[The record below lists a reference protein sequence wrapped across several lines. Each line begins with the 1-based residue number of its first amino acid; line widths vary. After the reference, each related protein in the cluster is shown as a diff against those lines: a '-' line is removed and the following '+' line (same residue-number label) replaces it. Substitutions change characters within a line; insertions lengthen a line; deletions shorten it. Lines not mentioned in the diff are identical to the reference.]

1 MNMTKFNIT
10 RLWIFILIIFAG
22 SNAEAQYYYMVR
34 GHVEGRLGVAMPLFN
49 FGDKNGTQLARH
61 ANIGIN
67 AGGSIA
73 YLYSRHVGLEFD
85 INYNRNGVN
94 ETSLANAYLQ
104 VDTINNLSATASSG
118 SFNDISGA
126 VGLRFDLPVNE
137 YFSFVFKMT
146 GGLRSV
152 YKPSATISVVTI
164 EGTEKFTETSDNQI
178 IFALYSSMG
187 GKIQINDQLGI
198 NFAASY
204 IGSKLDFEYAK
215 NGAVT
220 SENIHIGVLMLTAG
234 IGYSF

>member
-1 MNMTKFNIT
+1 MKNTNII
-10 RLWIFILIIFAG
+10 RIWVFALFLLI
-22 SNAEAQYYYMVR
+22 SSVTQAQYYYMVR

-61 ANIGIN
+61 ANVGIN

-104 VDTINNLSATASSG
+104 VDTINNLSSSASSG

>member
-1 MNMTKFNIT
+1 MEKSYLLRVWVFVLFLLSTSVT
-10 RLWIFILIIFAG
+10 Q
-22 SNAEAQYYYMVR
+22 AQYYYMVR

-61 ANIGIN
+61 ANLGIN

-94 ETSLANAYLQ
+94 ETNLADAYVQ
-104 VDTINNLSATASSG
+104 TDTINNLSATASSG

-152 YKPSATISVVTI
+152 YKPAATISVVTI
-164 EGTEKFTETSDNQI
+164 DGLVVFNETSDNQI
-178 IFALYSSMG
+178 IFALYSSAG

-204 IGSKLDFEYAK
+204 IGSKLDFEYTK
-215 NGAVT
+215 NRAVT
-220 SENIHIGVLMLTAG
+220 SENVHIGVLMLTAG

>member
-1 MNMTKFNIT
+1 MEKSYLLRVWVFVLFLLSTSVT
-10 RLWIFILIIFAG
+10 Q
-22 SNAEAQYYYMVR
+22 AQYYYMVR

-61 ANIGIN
+61 ANLGIN

-94 ETSLANAYLQ
+94 ETNLADAYVQ
-104 VDTINNLSATASSG
+104 TDTINNLSATASSG

-126 VGLRFDLPVNE
+126 VGLRFDLPLNE

-164 EGTEKFTETSDNQI
+164 EGAEKFTETSDNQVL
-178 IFALYSSMG
+178 FALYTSMG

-198 NFAASY
+198 NFGASY

-220 SENIHIGVLMLTAG
+220 SENVHIGVLMLTAG